1 MNNSHIL
8 KCHRGKLNELTLLI
22 EFVETNCEETNIER
36 IKSPMG
42 YVWYFVSSFRE
53 KYVSNVFFTQLLLL
67 LRFKFH
73 NCYANVFALKA
84 TETLCRNDK
93 IMSTKRG
100 GSPKKLDKRL

>member
-1 MNNSHIL
+1 MF
-8 KCHRGKLNELTLLI
+8 GTLCRHFKKNMI
-22 EFVETNCEETNIER
+22 ET
-36 IKSPMG
+36 
-42 YVWYFVSSFRE
+42 SSDL
-53 KYVSNVFFTQLLLL
+53 TQLSLL

-84 TETLCRNDK
+84 NETLCRNDK